1 MTSQNPNQFDLAFVP
16 GGTPMFSDVIEKVEA
31 AEDLSD
37 TRRRDMISGLRRVA
51 KALGRPPQ
59 EVPCYGP
66 WLQRRIS
73 KVAPAALKLSTKS
86 WQNAVSD
93 ARAAMTHFGI
103 VERRWSRISELSP
116 EWQRLWRTVLDSND
130 PTIPRA
136 LCRFVYF
143 LSYRRV
149 LPEEVGE
156 EHAIAYREA
165 LDHNEIGKNPDVP
178 YRAAVNGWNL
188 AMKRIPE
195 WPRAVLPLGSRQKV
209 IKLDEG
215 VLPQSLISDIDALI
229 ASLAKPDPLAEHG
242 RTRALRPVTL
252 SQYRRQVIRFASE
265 LVHSGVQPET
275 LTDLNIL
282 LAPEMAERGLR
293 QMLSRTGNRTTKM
306 ISEVAA
312 LLRNLGKVTNQRQE
326 MQERLA
332 DLARKVAAKP
342 QRGITRKNRDRL
354 RVLQDDRQALCL
366 LNLPERLFKHPP
378 VGKANAFTK
387 AFAREDA
394 LAIAILLYC
403 PIRIRNLAGIHVEQ
417 HLQRPGDGRMYLV
430 LSEHEVKNGQS
441 LEFELPNDVIQMIDR
456 HLGTRSPELCP
467 AGTAWLF
474 PRRDGTGPVDPGQ
487 LASRIAK
494 RIRKETG
501 LEMNAHLFRHFAVMN
516 WLDANPGAY
525 EVARRLLGHSEVS
538 HTINMYSGLEVKSAT
553 KAFADLVGRKK
564 GRRE

>member
-1 MTSQNPNQFDLAFVP
+1 MTSQNSDQFDLAFAP
-16 GGTPMFSDVIEKVEA
+16 DGTPMFSDVIEKVTA
-31 AEDLSD
+31 AADLSD

-59 EVPCYGP
+59 EVPCFGP

-73 KVAPAALKLSTKS
+73 RIAPAAVNLSTKS

-93 ARAAMTHFGI
+93 ARAAMAHFGV
-103 VERRWSRISELSP
+103 VERRWSRMSELSP
-116 EWQRLWRTVLDSND
+116 EWQRLWRIVLDSKD
-130 PTIPRA
+130 PTLPRA

-143 LSYRRV
+143 LSYRHV
-149 LPEEVGE
+149 LPKDVGE
-156 EHAIAYREA
+156 EHAIDYREA
-165 LDHNEIGKNPDVP
+165 LAHNEIGKNPDVP

-188 AMKRIPE
+188 ATKRITE
-195 WPRAVLPLGSRQKV
+195 WPRVVLPLASRQKV
-209 IKLDEG
+209 IKLDESA
-215 VLPQSLISDIDALI
+215 LPPSLISDVDALI
-229 ASLAKPDPLAEHG
+229 ARLAKPDPLAEHG
-242 RTRALRPVTL
+242 RSRALRPVTL
-252 SQYRRQVIRFASE
+252 SQYRRQIIRFASE
-265 LVHSGVQPET
+265 LVHSGVQPEN
-275 LTDLNIL
+275 LTDLTIL

-293 QMLSRTGNRTTKM
+293 QMLSRTENRTTKM

-312 LLRNLGKVTNQRQE
+312 LLRNLGRVTNQPQGT
-326 MQERLA
+326 QERLG

-354 RVLQDDRQALCL
+354 RVLQDDRQAQRL

-378 VGKANAFTK
+378 AGKANAFTK
-387 AFAREDA
+387 ALAREDA

-403 PIRIRNLAGIHVEQ
+403 PIRIRNLSGIHIEQ

-430 LSEHEVKNGQS
+430 LTEDEVKNGRP
-441 LEFELPNDVIQMIDR
+441 LEFELPGEIIRMVDF
-456 HLGTRSPELCP
+456 HLATRSPELCP
-467 AGTAWLF
+467 ASTPWLF
-474 PRRDGTGPVDPGQ
+474 PRRDGAGPVNAGQ

-494 RIRKETG
+494 RIRTETG

-516 WLDANPGAY
+516 WLDSNPGAY

-553 KAFADLVGRKK
+553 KAFAELVDRKK
-564 GRRE
+564 GRRK